1 MNNKPSAKKATV
13 ATIIFC
19 ILLIVGIVLT
29 MTVGP
34 CTRSAKKR
42 SVTITFTGT
51 LNNSTLQTALE
62 TALEGSVVLNEIDK
76 QTTTATTTTT
86 KKPTTTTK
94 APTTAATTTAAT
106 TTQGAAAAAETQTT
120 TNAATNSTTAGTTST
135 SDSTT
140 TTGATTTTKKPT
152 TTTAPVNGFKSGK
165 MVATISN
172 CDEKSDDELRK
183 ILNDTFAGKDYKN
196 NNLTITEL
204 YEVEPV
210 GGFSWTQIYACV
222 ILLIVAFVYCLI
234 RFYSIGAVAS
244 AVSAVVPAIVA
255 VIGSVGA
262 ALICSIFAD
271 INISAV
277 VAVATASAVIFSI
290 IILENIKADSKKD
303 SCTVIGL
310 AGVVA
315 VLLVLVAI
323 VGIIGWNGE
332 VIFSC
337 IQYAVAVVI
346 AAISALAYVRC
357 MFSRF
362 APKASNN
369 KKKTSGKKPVI
380 K

>member
-19 ILLIVGIVLT
+19 ILLVVGIVLT

-34 CTRSAKKR
+34 CTRSAKVR
-42 SVTITFTGT
+42 NVTITFTGT
-51 LNNSTLQTALE
+51 LNNSSLQSALE

-86 KKPTTTTK
+86 KKPTTTT
-94 APTTAATTTAAT
+94 TTAATTTVAT

-120 TNAATNSTTAGTTST
+120 TAQTNSTTAGTTNASG
-135 SDSTT
+135 STT
-140 TTGATTTTKKPT
+140 AAGATTTTTKAPT
-152 TTTAPVNGFKSGK
+152 TTTSASGFKSGK

-172 CDEKSDDELRK
+172 CDEKSDDELKK

-196 NNLTITEL
+196 NNLAITEF
-204 YEVEPV
+204 YEVEPI

-222 ILLIVAFVYCLI
+222 ILLIVVFVYCLI
-234 RFYSIGAVAS
+234 RFNSIGAVAS
-244 AVSAVVPAIVA
+244 AVSAVVPAVVA

-262 ALICSIFAD
+262 ALICGIFAD
-271 INISAV
+271 ISISAV
-277 VAVATASAVIFSI
+277 TAVATAAAVIFSV
-290 IILENIKADSKKD
+290 IILENIKSDSDKD
-303 SCTVIGL
+303 ACTVISL

-315 VLLVLVAI
+315 ALLLLVVI
-323 VGIIGWNGE
+323 VSIIGWNGE

-337 IQYAVAVVI
+337 VQYAVAVVI
-346 AAISALAYVRC
+346 AAISALTYVRC

>member
-19 ILLIVGIVLT
+19 ILLVVGIVLT

-34 CTRSAKKR
+34 CTRSAKVR

-51 LNNSTLQTALE
+51 LNNSNLQTALE

-86 KKPTTTTK
+86 KKATTTT
-94 APTTAATTTAAT
+94 TTAATTTAAT

-120 TNAATNSTTAGTTST
+120 TAQANSTTAGTTDASG
-135 SDSTT
+135 STT
-140 TTGATTTTKKPT
+140 NAGTTTTTKAPT
-152 TTTAPVNGFKSGK
+152 TTTTSASGFKSGK

-172 CDEKSDDELRK
+172 CDEKSDDELKK
-183 ILNDTFAGKDYKN
+183 ILNDTFAGKDYKD
-196 NNLTITEL
+196 NNLVITDF
-204 YEVEPV
+204 YEVEPL
-210 GGFSWTQIYACV
+210 GFSWTQIYACV
-222 ILLIVAFVYCLI
+222 ILLIVVFVYCLI

-244 AVSAVVPAIVA
+244 AVSAVVPAVVA

-262 ALICSIFAD
+262 SLICGIFAD
-271 INISAV
+271 ISISAV
-277 VAVATASAVIFSI
+277 VAVATAAAVIFSV
-290 IILENIKADSKKD
+290 IILENIKSGSDKD
-303 SCTVIGL
+303 SCTVISL

-315 VLLVLVAI
+315 ALLLLVVI
-323 VGIIGWNGE
+323 VSIIGWNGE
-332 VIFSC
+332 IIFSC
-337 IQYAVAVVI
+337 VQYAVAVVF

-357 MFSRF
+357 MYSRF

-369 KKKTSGKKPVI
+369 KKKTSGKRPVI

>member
-13 ATIIFC
+13 ATVIFC
-19 ILLIVGIVLT
+19 ILLVLGIVLT

-34 CTRSAKKR
+34 CNRSEKKR
-42 SVTITFTGT
+42 NVTITFTGT
-51 LNNSTLQTALE
+51 VNDSNLQTALE

-86 KKPTTTTK
+86 TKATTTT
-94 APTTAATTTAAT
+94 TSATTTAAT

-120 TNAATNSTTAGTTST
+120 TVADNSTTAGTTN

-140 TTGATTTTKKPT
+140 TTTAATTTTTAST
-152 TTTAPVNGFKSGK
+152 TGFKSGK

-172 CDEKSDDELRK
+172 CDEKSDEELRK
-183 ILNDTFAGKDYKN
+183 ILNDTFAGDDYKN

-204 YEVEPV
+204 YEVEPI
-210 GGFSWTQIYACV
+210 GGFSWTHIYACV
-222 ILLIVAFVYCLI
+222 ILLIVVFVYCLI

-244 AVSAVVPAIVA
+244 AVSAVIPAIVA
-255 VIGSVGA
+255 VIGAVGA
-262 ALICSIFAD
+262 ALICNIFAD
-271 INISAV
+271 ISISAV
-277 VAVATASAVIFSI
+277 VAVAAASAVIFSV
-290 IILENIKADSKKD
+290 IILENIKSDSDKD
-303 SCTVIGL
+303 ACTVISL

-323 VGIIGWNGE
+323 VSIIAWNGE

-357 MFSRF
+357 LFGRF

-369 KKKTSGKKPVI
+369 KKKTSGKRPVI